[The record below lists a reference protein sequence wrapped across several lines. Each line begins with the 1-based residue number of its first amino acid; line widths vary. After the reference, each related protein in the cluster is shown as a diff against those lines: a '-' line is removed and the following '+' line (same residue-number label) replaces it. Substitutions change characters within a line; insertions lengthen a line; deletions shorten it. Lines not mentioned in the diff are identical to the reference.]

1 MNQNINNPLVSVPV
15 ITYNSSEYIIDGLES
30 IKAQTYKNI
39 ELIISDDCSTDNTVE
54 LCRDWLENNKDY
66 FVRVE
71 LVTTDK
77 NTGVAGNCNRSVKAC
92 RGEWIR
98 GLSGD
103 DKFLPNTIQGYVDFI
118 NSHPEANIC
127 FAKLKFFGNDLKM
140 VEHCYA
146 QYNQNLYTKLR
157 ASLKEQQKFILNEMF
172 IPGPGIMYKK
182 RLWEEIGGFDEKYPF
197 CEEDPFFNRILLAGN
212 RIYFIDT
219 ELYQYNIRSDSLCR
233 DMSVGLIRH
242 TTDRYNYFKDERKYN
257 LLKRGRIFEA
267 WALSLDMRIYLN
279 RLKHIRQPIRYK
291 IERYLNPYYY
301 YKRLK
306 NRDYSRPQII

>member
-1 MNQNINNPLVSVPV
+1 MTQNMNNPLVSVPV
-15 ITYNSSEYIIDGLES
+15 ITYNSSAYIIEGLES

-54 LCRDWLENNKDY
+54 LCRDWLEKNKDC

-71 LVTTDK
+71 LITTDK

-127 FAKLKFFGNDLKM
+127 FAKLKFFGIDPEM
-140 VEHCYA
+140 VKKCSDKYSL
-146 QYNQNLYTKLR
+146 NLYPKLN

-182 RLWEEIGGFDEKYPF
+182 KLWEEIGGFDEKYPF
-197 CEEDPFFNRILLAGN
+197 CEEDPFFNRILLTGYT
-212 RIYFIDT
+212 IYFIDT
-219 ELYQYNIRSDSLCR
+219 ELYQYNVRSDSLGN
-233 DMSVGLIRH
+233 DINIGLIRH
-242 TTDRYNYFKDERKYN
+242 LTDRYKYFKDERKYN
-257 LLKRGRIFEA
+257 LFKRGRIFEA
-267 WALSLDMRIYLN
+267 WAISLDMRIRLN
-279 RLKHIRQPIRYK
+279 ELKNIEQPLRYK
-291 IERYLNPYYY
+291 IEKYLNPYNYY
-301 YKRLK
+301 RRIINK
-306 NRDYSRPQII
+306 NFALPKV

>member
-103 DKFLPNTIQGYVDFI
+103 DKFLPNTIQG
-118 NSHPEANIC
+118 
-127 FAKLKFFGNDLKM
+127 
-140 VEHCYA
+140 
-146 QYNQNLYTKLR
+146 
-157 ASLKEQQKFILNEMF
+157 
-172 IPGPGIMYKK
+172 
-182 RLWEEIGGFDEKYPF
+182 
-197 CEEDPFFNRILLAGN
+197 
-212 RIYFIDT
+212 
-219 ELYQYNIRSDSLCR
+219 
-233 DMSVGLIRH
+233 
-242 TTDRYNYFKDERKYN
+242 
-257 LLKRGRIFEA
+257 
-267 WALSLDMRIYLN
+267 
-279 RLKHIRQPIRYK
+279 
-291 IERYLNPYYY
+291 
-301 YKRLK
+301 
-306 NRDYSRPQII
+306 